1 MRGLPEHVIVVADE
15 VYHHFVESP
24 DYPDSLSY
32 VLAKKNIVIVHSFS
46 KAYGMAGLRLGYGI
60 ARPALANYIAGL
72 LRGFHQN
79 KLALAAGIAA
89 CQDQDHVRRCVDF
102 LRGEV
107 RWLCDQFDRLDIKY
121 WKPSTNFI
129 LFETA
134 MPADELNQKLHERGF
149 LMRAQTG
156 NNLPYAI
163 RVSAGDARGQSSL
176 HQRAG
181 GDSRRRLSLMESSCD
196 KLAAPTLPVLGACD
210 KLRGG
215 ILPTWPAFPNP
226 THRDLRW
233 VLPAQAGFHRRLND
247 VRESNTIY
255 SRSLLMPSAVNM
267 RTLLETGVHFG
278 HRTNKWNPKM
288 DEFIFTQRNGIHII
302 DLQITLKNL
311 NSFHDMLANLIA
323 GGGSVLFVGTK
334 RQAQEIVQ
342 READRCGMPYVNYR
356 WLGGTLTNWKT
367 IRSRIDTLNQL
378 EQRRDAGEF
387 DRLTKKEGLVLERKI
402 AKLQLRLGGIREM
415 KRVPD
420 LLVVV
425 DAEREFTAVKEANIL
440 KIPVMALVDT
450 NADPDMVDH
459 ILPANDDAM
468 RSIRLLIGALG

>member
-1 MRGLPEHVIVVADE
+1 
-15 VYHHFVESP
+15 
-24 DYPDSLSY
+24 
-32 VLAKKNIVIVHSFS
+32 
-46 KAYGMAGLRLGYGI
+46 
-60 ARPALANYIAGL
+60 
-72 LRGFHQN
+72 
-79 KLALAAGIAA
+79 
-89 CQDQDHVRRCVDF
+89 
-102 LRGEV
+102 
-107 RWLCDQFDRLDIKY
+107 
-121 WKPSTNFI
+121 
-129 LFETA
+129 
-134 MPADELNQKLHERGF
+134 
-149 LMRAQTG
+149 
-156 NNLPYAI
+156 
-163 RVSAGDARGQSSL
+163 
-176 HQRAG
+176 
-181 GDSRRRLSLMESSCD
+181 
-196 KLAAPTLPVLGACD
+196 
-210 KLRGG
+210 
-215 ILPTWPAFPNP
+215 
-226 THRDLRW
+226 
-233 VLPAQAGFHRRLND
+233 
-247 VRESNTIY
+247 
-255 SRSLLMPSAVNM
+255 MPSAVNM

-342 READRCGMPYVNYR
+342 REAARCGMPYVNYR

-378 EQRRDAGEF
+378 EERRDAGEF

-420 LLVVV
+420 LLIVV

-468 RSIRLLIGALG
+468 RSIRLLIGALADAVLEGHNLRQSAGVEEEEEPFFTETYDEELADEDLLGESTLAKLRDTKLFGEAEGEAAEGEAPPGDNGADSAKETDAAGASQDSD

>member
-1 MRGLPEHVIVVADE
+1 
-15 VYHHFVESP
+15 
-24 DYPDSLSY
+24 
-32 VLAKKNIVIVHSFS
+32 
-46 KAYGMAGLRLGYGI
+46 
-60 ARPALANYIAGL
+60 
-72 LRGFHQN
+72 
-79 KLALAAGIAA
+79 
-89 CQDQDHVRRCVDF
+89 
-102 LRGEV
+102 
-107 RWLCDQFDRLDIKY
+107 
-121 WKPSTNFI
+121 
-129 LFETA
+129 
-134 MPADELNQKLHERGF
+134 
-149 LMRAQTG
+149 
-156 NNLPYAI
+156 
-163 RVSAGDARGQSSL
+163 
-176 HQRAG
+176 
-181 GDSRRRLSLMESSCD
+181 
-196 KLAAPTLPVLGACD
+196 
-210 KLRGG
+210 
-215 ILPTWPAFPNP
+215 
-226 THRDLRW
+226 
-233 VLPAQAGFHRRLND
+233 
-247 VRESNTIY
+247 
-255 SRSLLMPSAVNM
+255 MPSAVNM

-311 NSFHDMLANLIA
+311 HSFHDKLADLVA

-367 IRSRIDTLNQL
+367 IRSRIDTLKQL

-415 KRVPD
+415 QRVPD
-420 LLVVV
+420 LLIVV
-425 DAEREFTAVKEANIL
+425 DAEREYTAVKEANIL

-468 RSIRLLIGALG
+468 RSIRLLIGALADAVIEGHNLRQSAGIEEEEEEAFVDAFDEELADEDLLGESTLAKLRDTKLFGEDEEAEGEAGENGAEAGDSEASEAAAASETKD